1 MNPLITLCRKFGP
14 ISLDIEKELDLKTQS
29 KIYKKDTFFIKDGQ
43 IVSSLFVIEKGLV
56 RSFYMKEEREI
67 TDWFGFENTPLG
79 ATMPLF
85 FNRPSLQ
92 NIQFLETSIIHYISN
107 SDLNALYNK
116 YNEMNTIGRRMTE
129 EFCRIMEERSWS
141 LQTESAE
148 QRYLN
153 LIKSEPEILQRVSL
167 GHIASYLGI
176 TQETLSRIRSKRI

>member
-14 ISLDIEKELDLKTQS
+14 ISFDIEKELDFKTQI
-29 KIYKKDTFFIKDGQ
+29 KVYEKDTFFIKEGQ

-56 RSFYMKEEREI
+56 RSFYMKEDREI
-67 TDWFGFENTPLG
+67 IDWFGFENIPLG

-92 NIQFLETSIIHYISN
+92 NIQFLETSTIHYISN
-107 SDLNALYNK
+107 SDLNTLYNK

-167 GHIASYLGI
+167 RHIASYLGI